1 MRKSRL
7 LTSAIFLVALLE
19 AVYAKGVYPPGPVA
33 DWFKSQRNPMGQ
45 FCCDKSDG
53 HFFYGDYTPNPDGSI
68 DLTDP
73 DDGSHYHIDKDYVL
87 IGPNPTGAAIWWYEP
102 VKGDPIE
109 GYDTD
114 GRPMA
119 KWTYCFAPG
128 GMA

>member
-1 MRKSRL
+1 
-7 LTSAIFLVALLE
+7 
-19 AVYAKGVYPPGPVA
+19 
-33 DWFKSQRNPMGQ
+33 MGQ

-87 IGPNPTGAAIWWYEP
+87 TGPNPTGAAIWWYEP
-102 VKGDPIE
+102 VKSDPIE
-109 GYDTD
+109 GYDNE

-128 GMA
+128 AMD